1 MRNKV
6 ILRSTDVHLLAAESR
21 GGWLLGRVL
30 VTGIAGFIGSHLGQA
45 LVRAGFAVRG
55 VDAFTDTYAVE
66 QKRDNAA
73 LLTSIRS
80 LELITADLV
89 QIGSGDLYDLLADV
103 EAVVHLAGQPGVPD
117 SWGAP
122 FQLYVERNVT
132 ATQRLLDA
140 SAARRV
146 DRFLYASSSSVY
158 GPSAGPVIESSQLR
172 PSSPYGATK
181 LAGECLVGA
190 YAQERGLST
199 VALRYFSVYGPRQRP
214 DMAAHRFIEA
224 LLDDQPLVVHGDGRQ
239 VRDFT
244 YVDDVVAATTAAL
257 TADLPPG
264 TVLNVARGEPV
275 EVREVVAILAA
286 QLAVEPRIDHR
297 PHRPGDTLRT
307 QGCADAARRLLG
319 WEAGTDV
326 RTGLRQQVD
335 WHVRRRLDRPAPASA
350 TPVPAPDPAPAP
362 AVRTIPHAPP
372 RRAASREPR
381 LLVYSQDGLG
391 LGHQRRTTLLAE
403 EFLRASAGASA
414 LTVSDSPLGRFF
426 TAGAG
431 HDYCKLPSVRK
442 DGPGDWSPVSLASS
456 FPDVLAVRSA
466 ILRSTVE
473 SFRPDV
479 MLVDHMPHGAMGE
492 LMPTLEALRD
502 TPTCVVLGL
511 RDILDAPA
519 VVRERWR
526 LEGAYDA
533 VERYYDRVLV
543 YGSPDVFDVAVEYDW
558 PPAAVERLQYCGYVC
573 APRPREGVQRVR
585 ERILGGTPGARLV
598 VAMAGGGAD
607 SYPLFDALLRAVPDV
622 VRAEPCHVVVIT
634 GPFLPPELR
643 RNLARRAQELPVT
656 LLTSVADP
664 VQYLAAADVVVAMA
678 GYNTTAEILSVGTR
692 ALLVPRSGPSA
703 EQRMRARL
711 FAERGWVDWLPPED
725 LDPVSLAQAVIA
737 GLHDRSGATAAAPPH
752 LDGRTVASA
761 ALVSLFRDTRPP
773 VPLPDR
779 SECAVTAVG
788 SSLPA

>member
-1 MRNKV
+1 MSSGPVIAWRPSRHNLHLMFGAGNSRSVLSRTGMRNKV

-45 LVRAGFAVRG
+45 LVRAGFGVRG

-80 LELITADLV
+80 LELITADLA

-146 DRFLYASSSSVY
+146 DRFVYASSSSVY
-158 GPSAGPVIESSQLR
+158 GPSTGPVIESSQLR

-326 RTGLRQQVD
+326 RTGLRRQVD
-335 WHVRRRLDRPAPASA
+335 WHVRRRLDRPAPARCDPRAA
-350 TPVPAPDPAPAP
+350 TRSAPAP
-362 AVRTIPHAPP
+362 AVRTIPHAPRLDVLPAGSRACSSTARTVWAWATSDAPPSSRRSSCGP
-372 RRAASREPR
+372 RPERAPSPCPTRRSGGSSPR
-381 LLVYSQDGLG
+381 GS
-391 LGHQRRTTLLAE
+391 
-403 EFLRASAGASA
+403 
-414 LTVSDSPLGRFF
+414 
-426 TAGAG
+426 G

-442 DGPGDWSPVSLASS
+442 NGPGDWSPVSLASS

-466 ILRSTVE
+466 MLRSTVE
-473 SFRPDV
+473 SFQPDV

-492 LMPTLEALRD
+492 LVP
-502 TPTCVVLGL
+502 
-511 RDILDAPA
+511 
-519 VVRERWR
+519 RWR
-526 LEGAYDA
+526 RCGTCRPASSSACATSSTPPPSSANAGAWRA
-533 VERYYDRVLV
+533 RMTRSSGITTACWSTARPTSSTSPPSTTGRRQPSSSSSTAATCAHPLRARGCGASGSGSCVER
-543 YGSPDVFDVAVEYDW
+543 
-558 PPAAVERLQYCGYVC
+558 PA
-573 APRPREGVQRVR
+573 
-585 ERILGGTPGARLV
+585 
-598 VAMAGGGAD
+598 
-607 SYPLFDALLRAVPDV
+607 
-622 VRAEPCHVVVIT
+622 
-634 GPFLPPELR
+634 
-643 RNLARRAQELPVT
+643 
-656 LLTSVADP
+656 
-664 VQYLAAADVVVAMA
+664 
-678 GYNTTAEILSVGTR
+678 
-692 ALLVPRSGPSA
+692 
-703 EQRMRARL
+703 
-711 FAERGWVDWLPPED
+711 RGWW
-725 LDPVSLAQAVIA
+725 
-737 GLHDRSGATAAAPPH
+737 
-752 LDGRTVASA
+752 
-761 ALVSLFRDTRPP
+761 
-773 VPLPDR
+773 
-779 SECAVTAVG
+779 
-788 SSLPA
+788 

>member
-1 MRNKV
+1 
-6 ILRSTDVHLLAAESR
+6 
-21 GGWLLGRVL
+21 
-30 VTGIAGFIGSHLGQA
+30 
-45 LVRAGFAVRG
+45 
-55 VDAFTDTYAVE
+55 
-66 QKRDNAA
+66 
-73 LLTSIRS
+73 
-80 LELITADLV
+80 
-89 QIGSGDLYDLLADV
+89 
-103 EAVVHLAGQPGVPD
+103 
-117 SWGAP
+117 
-122 FQLYVERNVT
+122 
-132 ATQRLLDA
+132 
-140 SAARRV
+140 
-146 DRFLYASSSSVY
+146 
-158 GPSAGPVIESSQLR
+158 
-172 PSSPYGATK
+172 
-181 LAGECLVGA
+181 
-190 YAQERGLST
+190 
-199 VALRYFSVYGPRQRP
+199 
-214 DMAAHRFIEA
+214 
-224 LLDDQPLVVHGDGRQ
+224 
-239 VRDFT
+239 
-244 YVDDVVAATTAAL
+244 
-257 TADLPPG
+257 
-264 TVLNVARGEPV
+264 
-275 EVREVVAILAA
+275 
-286 QLAVEPRIDHR
+286 
-297 PHRPGDTLRT
+297 
-307 QGCADAARRLLG
+307 LLG

-426 TAGAG
+426 TAGIG
-431 HDYCKLPSVRK
+431 HDYCKLPSVCK
-442 DGPGDWSPVSLASS
+442 NGPGDWSPVSLASS

-466 ILRSTVE
+466 MLRSAVE

-492 LMPTLEALRD
+492 LVPTLEALRD

-533 VERYYDRVLV
+533 VERFYDRVLV
-543 YGSPDVFDVAVEYDW
+543 YGSPDVFDVAAEYDW
-558 PPAAVERLQYCGYVC
+558 PLAAVERLQYCGYVC
-573 APRPREGVQRVR
+573 APRPRQGVQRVR
-585 ERILGGTPGARLV
+585 ERTLRGTPGARLV

-607 SYPLFDALLRAVPDV
+607 SYPLFDALLWAVPEV
-622 VRAEPCHVVVIT
+622 LRAEPCHVVVIT
-634 GPFLPPELR
+634 GPFLPPEQR
-643 RNLARRAQELPVT
+643 RDLAHRAQELPVT
-656 LLTSVADP
+656 LLTSVPDP
-664 VQYLAAADVVVAMA
+664 AQYLAAADVAVAMA

-692 ALLVPRSGPSA
+692 ALLIPRSGPSA

-737 GLHDRSGATAAAPPH
+737 GLHERSGATVAAPPN
-752 LDGRTVASA
+752 LDGRAAASA
-761 ALVSLFRDTRPP
+761 ALVALFRDTRPP
-773 VPLPDR
+773 GTLPDR
-779 SECAVTAVG
+779 SECAVTAVD